1 MKKIIEKLTLDL
13 KETKQQESRAQSAL
27 FNAKKEFDRCQEL
40 RRIIERF
47 LDQTKDI
54 NIYLERRE

>member
-13 KETKQQESRAQSAL
+13 KETKQQELRVQSAL
-27 FNAKKEFDRCQEL
+27 FNVKKEFDRCQEL